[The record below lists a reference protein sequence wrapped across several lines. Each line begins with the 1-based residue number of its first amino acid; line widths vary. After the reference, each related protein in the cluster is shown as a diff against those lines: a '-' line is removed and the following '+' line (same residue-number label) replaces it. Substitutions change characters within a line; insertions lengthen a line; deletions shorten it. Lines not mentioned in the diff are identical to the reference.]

1 MPSVSQTHDLLVG
14 PESPL
19 DHLSQKYNNTI
30 IGRYANR
37 IPVVASTLSRSG
49 FTSAFTPLPNEN
61 PQVSLHGGPSGFDTQ
76 EWTPLLDPSEATLFS
91 KSEVDTISSTMPVG
105 SAVIFK
111 RISQDGEDGFP
122 GRLLVE
128 VLVGLVQPSGPQTQ
142 KESFN
147 LGSVVLVYR
156 AKVLDENT
164 VTPINLTQVSPIHP
178 SSFSGIH
185 LIPF

>member
-49 FTSAFTPLPNEN
+49 FTSAFTPFPNEN

-76 EWTPLLDPSEATLFS
+76 EWTPLLDPSEASLFS

-156 AKVLDENT
+156 AKLLDENT